1 MSLSSTNGDPGG
13 SSGLPEVSGL
23 QSVAKPEI
31 EIFSL
36 NQTTLKYILT
46 ILLNKTFFSFAL
58 VKSHIKYNLS
68 MHSGVR
74 AHS

>member
-31 EIFSL
+31 FSLSL
-36 NQTTLKYILT
+36 NQTTLKYTLT
-46 ILLNKTFFSFAL
+46 ILLNYTFYSFAL
-58 VKSHIKYNLS
+58 VKSHIKF
-68 MHSGVR
+68 
-74 AHS
+74 